1 MGATTI
7 IGCGCYISS
16 SMFGKR
22 EILSVNFCIEH
33 VLDKKVQK
41 KLKELIKIMVDQRK
55 NIKK

>member
-1 MGATTI
+1 MGAGFVI
-7 IGCGCYISS
+7 SCGCYIES

-22 EILSVNFCIEH
+22 EILSVAFCIEH

-41 KLKELIKIMVDQRK
+41 KLKELTKIMADQRK